1 MSEAHDEL
9 ARVVRDHAGRLAASL
24 MHLLGDFAAA
34 EDLVQD
40 AIETALQ
47 RWPVEGI
54 PERPDA
60 WLFTVARRRGLD
72 VLRRETRYRDK
83 LTQLQWPVPAEPDD
97 RLRLI
102 FTCCHPALPR
112 QAQTALT
119 LRVVCGLTTAQIAA
133 AFLVP
138 ETTVAQRI
146 TRAKRKIT
154 DAGIPYRIPS
164 EAELP
169 DRLGEV
175 LTVIYLLFNEGYLSS
190 TAEQTHSRLLAEDAE
205 WLASELAWMMP
216 REPEILGLL
225 ALIRLHIAR
234 AAARF
239 DRDGQLVLLRDQ
251 DRSLWDRDAITAATQ
266 LLARAAAHHRP
277 GPYQLQ
283 AAILACHADA
293 PTWDD
298 TDWTQIVVLYDMLLH
313 QSPSPIIRL
322 HRAIALRYVTG
333 PGAALDELDALAPAL
348 ERHHLYHAARAE
360 LLRELGH
367 PQQARL
373 ANQRA
378 LDLATNP
385 AQRAILQERI
395 HQPDQTDTR
404 DPRDRAGAM
413 LDTDVVGPPLGPTKS
428 SAP

>member
-1 MSEAHDEL
+1 MSDAHDEL

-72 VLRRETRYRDK
+72 VLRRETRYREK
-83 LTQLQWPVPAEPDD
+83 LAQLQWPVPAEPDD

-119 LRVVCGLTTAQIAA
+119 LRTVCGLTTAQIAA

-154 DAGIPYRIPS
+154 DAGIPYRMPT

-169 DRLGEV
+169 DRLDDV

-190 TAEQTHSRLLAEDAE
+190 TPDRAHSRLLTEDAE
-205 WLASELAWMMP
+205 WLASELAWLMP

-225 ALIRLHIAR
+225 ALIRLHEAR
-234 AAARF
+234 TEARF
-239 DRDGQLVLLRDQ
+239 DPDGQLVLLRDQ
-251 DRSLWDRDAITAATQ
+251 DRSRWDRDAINAATQ
-266 LLARAAAHHRP
+266 LLARAAGHHRP

-283 AAILACHADA
+283 AAILACHAEA
-293 PTWDD
+293 PTWDA
-298 TDWTQIVVLYDMLLH
+298 TDWPQIVVLYDMLLH
-313 QSPSPIIRL
+313 LSPSPIIRL
-322 HRAIALRYVTG
+322 HRAIALRHVAG
-333 PGAALDELDALAPAL
+333 PGAALAELDALAPAL

-367 PQQARL
+367 PRQARF
-373 ANQRA
+373 ADQRA

-385 AQRAILQERI
+385 AQRAILQQRI
-395 HQPDQTDTR
+395 DRADRT
-404 DPRDRAGAM
+404 DPRNPRAG
-413 LDTDVVGPPLGPTKS
+413 S
-428 SAP
+428 R